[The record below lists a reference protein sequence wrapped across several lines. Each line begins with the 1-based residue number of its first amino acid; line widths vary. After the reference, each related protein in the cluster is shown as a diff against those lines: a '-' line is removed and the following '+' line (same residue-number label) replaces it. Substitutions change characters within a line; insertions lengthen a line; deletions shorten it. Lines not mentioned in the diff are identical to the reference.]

1 MGYADRLKRN
11 EADRKRYAEKKNQ
24 IEASKDAYE
33 EQTNNYTTQFN
44 KTREP
49 DSKTSL
55 EQSIPKYRFY

>member
-1 MGYADRLKRN
+1 MGYADKNRRN

-24 IEASKDAYE
+24 IEASKEAYE
-33 EQTNNYTTQFN
+33 EQTDEYIDVFN

-55 EQSIPKYRFY
+55 EKSIPKYRFY